1 MATPTFVG
9 AGSQGVGVTTTIN
22 IQWPAGVQIND
33 IGLLVVETSGNATGT
48 PSIQGWTVVPGF
60 PVTDVA
66 TTSGSKLFVFWQR
79 TPTDAPA
86 NVPLSTTGFTDH
98 FLARIFAF
106 RGCVTT
112 GNPWDVVTSG
122 NKTSASSTATVPAV
136 TTTVA
141 DTLIFGVASRPTDVS
156 DTGFFGNPTNGFL
169 NSLTDRGEAGT
180 STNNGG
186 GFVAFTGIK
195 ATAGSTGTTTISM
208 TATVTNTYAVVALK
222 GAVGLNPLD
231 VFTGAFSLTGVDAE
245 FFKSIL
251 MDLDPASFNFTLNTA
266 DLLGSFLLLGQV
278 RSFTFASSAAIL
290 GIQLVLLINSVAFN
304 LGLQSITGLQLKAL
318 IALVQSYTLTRFN
331 GIILGNRRLDSN
343 TATFTI
349 VSGTKKFSREY
360 ALQVIKGALN
370 STYSVTEI
378 ALARVL
384 TTIQRQFVTEGYT
397 ALINLAFLQKFVMS
411 AQATAFV
418 IQTSGLTLLKNSV
431 LSAYRSLFRLRGT
444 FPDFTYKAIDKPLY
458 LGRPPGLKTPL
469 LGMRTGQG
477 RVFF

>member
-1 MATPTFVG
+1 
-9 AGSQGVGVTTTIN
+9 
-22 IQWPAGVQIND
+22 
-33 IGLLVVETSGNATGT
+33 
-48 PSIQGWTVVPGF
+48 
-60 PVTDVA
+60 
-66 TTSGSKLFVFWQR
+66 
-79 TPTDAPA
+79 
-86 NVPLSTTGFTDH
+86 
-98 FLARIFAF
+98 
-106 RGCVTT
+106 
-112 GNPWDVVTSG
+112 
-122 NKTSASSTATVPAV
+122 
-136 TTTVA
+136 
-141 DTLIFGVASRPTDVS
+141 
-156 DTGFFGNPTNGFL
+156 
-169 NSLTDRGEAGT
+169 
-180 STNNGG
+180 
-186 GFVAFTGIK
+186 
-195 ATAGSTGTTTISM
+195 
-208 TATVTNTYAVVALK
+208 VVALK
-222 GAVGLNPLD
+222 GAVGLDPLD
-231 VFTGAFSLTGVDAE
+231 VFTGAFSLTGVDAV

-384 TTIQRQFVTEGYT
+384 TTLQRQFVTEGYT